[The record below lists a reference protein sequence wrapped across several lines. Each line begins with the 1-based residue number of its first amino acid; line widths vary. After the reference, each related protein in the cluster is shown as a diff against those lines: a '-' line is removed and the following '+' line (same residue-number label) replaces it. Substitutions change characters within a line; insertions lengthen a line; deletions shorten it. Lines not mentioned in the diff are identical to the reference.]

1 MVNVRK
7 FPYCRN
13 CRKTRDEKEEQTT
26 NPPSKRVCCG
36 ICGQM
41 LAWGPSGKGVGAKG
55 NVPQT
60 VARFKDTS
68 TDIKDNVESW
78 KKFLGSSYAKIKLIC
93 SRCGKQNTNKTLGKE
108 CQKCSKDEVKK

>member
-13 CRKTRDEKEEQTT
+13 CKKTRDEKEEQTT

-41 LAWGPSGKGVGAKG
+41 LAWAKRRQVCKPWTG
-55 NVPQT
+55 GGSDVM
-60 VARFKDTS
+60 
-68 TDIKDNVESW
+68 EE
-78 KKFLGSSYAKIKLIC
+78 KKSV
-93 SRCGKQNTNKTLGKE
+93 RH
-108 CQKCSKDEVKK
+108 DVKKSMVKWSKVLKRKKK

>member
-41 LAWGPSGKGVGAKG
+41 LAWAKRRQVYKPWSSGSEVMEEKKSV
-55 NVPQT
+55 
-60 VARFKDTS
+60 R
-68 TDIKDNVESW
+68 TDITKTNTFQNWSKLLKS
-78 KKFLGSSYAKIKLIC
+78 KKK
-93 SRCGKQNTNKTLGKE
+93 
-108 CQKCSKDEVKK
+108 